1 MNALEDILGLTA
13 ALVAA
18 RPNSSTIAINGS
30 TFVTPTR
37 VGSGEKFELV
47 FIIAC
52 YCVHRHLGS
61 HFDHS
66 LPENKLLYHRF
77 ERAGWIRKTVS
88 IGPWKQNSKS
98 AIGVREKWM
107 ASTGLLRLKGYQELE
122 LAGSCDV

>member
-1 MNALEDILGLTA
+1 MESIVQLTCENSVEATGIHWAFNNSMNALEDILGLTA

-52 YCVHRHLGS
+52 YCVHRHLVS

-77 ERAGWIRKTVS
+77 ERAG
-88 IGPWKQNSKS
+88 
-98 AIGVREKWM
+98 
-107 ASTGLLRLKGYQELE
+107 
-122 LAGSCDV
+122 